1 MERVPVI
8 DRLYRQ
14 TLDLTIETRNY
25 MAHHGA
31 RGFGIVD
38 PAQQSLASVEAL
50 RITSRLTQALA
61 WLMMQ
66 KAEEAG
72 EVSQAQARD
81 PAYAPDAPEICMD
94 RRGEDMGF
102 LPPSFHSLLERSH
115 ALYIQARNLHGL
127 MTAEPTARPKVREGL
142 RLV

>member
-1 MERVPVI
+1 MNRLPVV

-14 TLDLTIETRNY
+14 TIELTVETRNY
-25 MAHHGA
+25 MAHHGS

-50 RITSRLTQALA
+50 RITSRLTQSLA

-72 EVSQAQARD
+72 EVTAAQALD
-81 PAYAPDAPEICMD
+81 PAFAPDAPEICMD
-94 RRGEDMGF
+94 RRGEEMGF
-102 LPPSFHSLLERSH
+102 LSPSFHSLLERSYT
-115 ALYIQARNLHGL
+115 LYAQARNLHVL
-127 MTAEPTARPKVREGL
+127 MTAPPPVRQPVREGL